1 MTWNLTDAKNRFT
14 EVVNR
19 ALAQGPQRVNRRGDS
34 VVVLSWDDYVKL
46 TGEKPSFKSMLMDGP
61 DLDGLDLKRDPSP
74 MREVEL

>member
-14 EVVNR
+14 EVVNL

-34 VVVLSWDDYVKL
+34 VVVLSWEEYAKL
-46 TGEKPSFKSMLMDGP
+46 TGEKPSFKSILMDGP
-61 DLDGLDLKRDPSP
+61 DFEDLDLKRDPSP